1 MINPEILRE
10 YDIRGIYEKSL
21 TLNDVTKIALSIT
34 KILINNKSP
43 NIIIGHDGRISSL
56 KIKNTLIE
64 NFTTYGIEVIDIS
77 LIPTPLSYFSSK
89 CYKIPNLIMIT
100 GSHNPKEYN
109 GLKMIIDNKPFFGKS
124 IKSLNEVDVSSL
136 IKKNGSVKFQN
147 PLIRYQ
153 NEILNRFSNINKL
166 KIVWDPGNGAIG
178 AIINKITNM
187 IGGTN
192 IILNQ
197 SIDGTFPN
205 HHPDPTVK
213 SNIIEISNFIKKN
226 SFDLGVAFDGDGDR
240 VGIIDNKGKL
250 VYSDMIFL
258 LLALDLQK
266 EKKDITAVA
275 DVKCSKILFDV
286 LKENG
291 IRILMSK
298 TGHSLIKQM
307 IVAENADIAGEMSG
321 HIFYNHGY
329 YGYDDA
335 IYASLKFINILNS
348 SNNSL
353 SDILEPYMQSSSSPE
368 IKLYCKE
375 SEKFDLLSNI
385 ISDLKVIYND
395 AYLNEIDGIRVES
408 SNFWFL
414 IRASNTQNC
423 LVFRLEHFQNEL
435 FKPEIQKIIT
445 IFKKFNLDLKEL
457 DSFYKAI

>member
-1 MINPEILRE
+1 
-10 YDIRGIYEKSL
+10 
-21 TLNDVTKIALSIT
+21 
-34 KILINNKSP
+34 
-43 NIIIGHDGRISSL
+43 
-56 KIKNTLIE
+56 
-64 NFTTYGIEVIDIS
+64 
-77 LIPTPLSYFSSK
+77 
-89 CYKIPNLIMIT
+89 MIT

-178 AIINKITNM
+178 AIINKITNT

-213 SNIIEISNFIKKN
+213 SNIIEISDFIKKN

-240 VGIIDNKGKL
+240 VGIIDNKGNL

>member
-153 NEILNRFSNINKL
+153 NEILNKFSNINKL

>member
-1 MINPEILRE
+1 
-10 YDIRGIYEKSL
+10 
-21 TLNDVTKIALSIT
+21 
-34 KILINNKSP
+34 
-43 NIIIGHDGRISSL
+43 
-56 KIKNTLIE
+56 
-64 NFTTYGIEVIDIS
+64 
-77 LIPTPLSYFSSK
+77 
-89 CYKIPNLIMIT
+89 
-100 GSHNPKEYN
+100 
-109 GLKMIIDNKPFFGKS
+109 
-124 IKSLNEVDVSSL
+124 
-136 IKKNGSVKFQN
+136 
-147 PLIRYQ
+147 
-153 NEILNRFSNINKL
+153 
-166 KIVWDPGNGAIG
+166 
-178 AIINKITNM
+178 
-187 IGGTN
+187 
-192 IILNQ
+192 
-197 SIDGTFPN
+197 
-205 HHPDPTVK
+205 
-213 SNIIEISNFIKKN
+213 
-226 SFDLGVAFDGDGDR
+226 
-240 VGIIDNKGKL
+240 
-250 VYSDMIFL
+250 MIFL

-307 IVAENADIAGEMSG
+307 IVAEKADIAGEMSG

-435 FKPEIQKIIT
+435 FKSEIQKIIT
-445 IFKKFNLDLKEL
+445 IFKKFNLYLKEL

>member
-240 VGIIDNKGKL
+240 VGIIDNKGNL

-307 IVAENADIAGEMSG
+307 IVAEKADIAGEMSG